1 MLRAHD
7 IQTAGNWTGPAAD
20 TVVLDFNDRHRRR
33 LAMTGV
39 NGMAFLL
46 DLPATAALKDGDG
59 LMLEDGRVVAVQAAS
74 ETLMEITCRDAAH
87 LVQIAWHLG
96 NRHLPTELF
105 RDRLRIRQDHVI
117 RDMLVQLGA
126 TVTDIQAPFNPE
138 GGAYGHGRTHGH
150 DHEHSHHG
158 HSHG

>member
-1 MLRAHD
+1 MLRANDVHA
-7 IQTAGNWTGPAAD
+7 AGAWTGPAAD
-20 TVVLDFNDRHRRR
+20 TVELDFDDRHRRR
-33 LAMTGV
+33 LSMTGV
-39 NGMAFLL
+39 NGMTFLL
-46 DLPATAALKDGDG
+46 DLAEAAALKDGDG
-59 LMLEDGRVVAVQAAS
+59 LVLEDGRIVAVQAAR
-74 ETLMEITCRDAAH
+74 EPLMEIICRDAAH

-105 RDRLRIRQDHVI
+105 GDRLRIRQDHVI